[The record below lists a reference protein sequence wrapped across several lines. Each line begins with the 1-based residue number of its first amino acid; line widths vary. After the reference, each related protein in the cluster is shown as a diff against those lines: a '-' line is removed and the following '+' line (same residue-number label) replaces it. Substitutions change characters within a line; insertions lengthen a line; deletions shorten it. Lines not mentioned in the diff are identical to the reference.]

1 MTSKMH
7 GGNLIHH
14 LGLVN
19 GRVCQKLLNNEPK
32 ALYRSEQAKILSVLW
47 NDTEGYITYTDLSIR
62 TGLANNTLTSM
73 IKKLEEQGLVC
84 LKHCPKDKRKR
95 YVNLTELGWA
105 QKEIGD
111 LVSKELGEIFY
122 QGFSDQEIRE
132 FEAYQERIITNLK
145 AKENDI

>member
-1 MTSKMH
+1 MGAKKNV
-7 GGNLIHH
+7 GYLIHH
-14 LGLVN
+14 IGLLN

-105 QKEIGD
+105 QKEIGEKIQS
-111 LVSKELGEIFY
+111 LNI
-122 QGFSDQEIRE
+122 
-132 FEAYQERIITNLK
+132 
-145 AKENDI
+145 

>member
-14 LGLVN
+14 IGLVN

-105 QKEIGD
+105 QKEIIQVEED
-111 LVSKELGEIFY
+111 LNRILQNLRKN
-122 QGFSDQEIRE
+122 
-132 FEAYQERIITNLK
+132 EALK
-145 AKENDI
+145 